1 MISIIS
7 PVFEEQNGIKEFVN
21 KIQNILKKI
30 DHKSEIILIDD
41 GSKDFTNKILLEL
54 YKKYK
59 NIKVIV
65 FEKNYGHQNA
75 ILAGLKKSTGDI
87 IVTIDSDLQDPPEII
102 FKLLEKYN
110 EGYEIVNTQ
119 RIKRKGEKVVRLF
132 LIKFF
137 YLISRKIFR
146 NSLIPNSGDFR
157 LYSRRAINF
166 ILEYSQS
173 NFFLRSIVPSI
184 GVPQTIVKYNRNPR
198 FADKSKYN
206 IFKLINFSIDALIT
220 SSGFFPRFILFS
232 GLIFSFISILI
243 IFFFIIN
250 DSFYASIFNLEK
262 YILLFIM
269 LAISLN
275 LTLFGYLGEFLQTI
289 LNQTKN
295 TKKYF
300 IKDIYE

>member
-7 PVFEEQNGIKEFVN
+7 PVFQEQNGIEQFVN
-21 KIQNILKKI
+21 KIQNTLKKI
-30 DHKSEIILIDD
+30 DQKSEIILIDD
-41 GSKDFTNKILLEL
+41 GSKDLTNKILMDL
-54 YKKYK
+54 YKRYNK
-59 NIKVIV
+59 IKVIV

-75 ILAGLKKSTGDI
+75 ILAGLKKSSGDI

-102 FKLLEKYN
+102 LKLLEKYN

-119 RIKRKGEKVVRLF
+119 RIKRKGEKVIRLF

-184 GVPQTIVKYNRNPR
+184 GVPQTIVKYNRNRR

-232 GLIFSFISILI
+232 GLILFFCSIIL

-250 DSFYASIFNLEK
+250 DFLYGNIFNFEK
-262 YILLFIM
+262 YILLFAI
-269 LAISLN
+269 LSISLN
-275 LTLFGYLGEFLQTI
+275 FTLFGYLGEFLQTI

-300 IKDIYE
+300 IKDYYE

>member
-7 PVFEEQNGIKEFVN
+7 PVFQEQNGIEQFVN
-21 KIQNILKKI
+21 KIQNTLKKI
-30 DHKSEIILIDD
+30 DQKSEIILIDD
-41 GSKDFTNKILLEL
+41 GSKDLTNKILMDL
-54 YKKYK
+54 YKRYN

-75 ILAGLKKSTGDI
+75 ILAGLKKSSGDI

-102 FKLLEKYN
+102 LKLLEKYN

-119 RIKRKGEKVVRLF
+119 RIKRKGEKVIRLF

-184 GVPQTIVKYNRNPR
+184 GVPQTIVKYNRNRR

-220 SSGFFPRFILFS
+220 
-232 GLIFSFISILI
+232 
-243 IFFFIIN
+243 
-250 DSFYASIFNLEK
+250 
-262 YILLFIM
+262 
-269 LAISLN
+269 
-275 LTLFGYLGEFLQTI
+275 
-289 LNQTKN
+289 
-295 TKKYF
+295 
-300 IKDIYE
+300 

>member
-7 PVFEEQNGIKEFVN
+7 PVFQEQNGIEEFVN
-21 KIQNILKKI
+21 KIQNVLKKI
-30 DHKSEIILIDD
+30 DQKSEIILIDD
-41 GSKDFTNKILLEL
+41 GSKDLTNKKLMEM
-54 YKKYK
+54 YEKHD

-65 FEKNYGHQNA
+65 FERNYGHQNA
-75 ILAGLKKSTGDI
+75 ILAGLKKSSGEV

-102 FKLLEKYN
+102 LKLLERYN

-119 RIKRKGEKVVRLF
+119 RIKREGEKVVRLF

-157 LYSRRAINF
+157 LYSRRAMNF

-173 NFFLRSIVPSI
+173 NFFLRSIVPNI
-184 GVPQTIVKYNRNPR
+184 GVPQTIVKYDRDQR
-198 FADKSKYN
+198 FADKSKYS
-206 IFKLINFSIDALIT
+206 ILKLINFSIDALIT
-220 SSGFFPRFILFS
+220 SSGFFPRFILLS
-232 GLIFSFISILI
+232 GLMLFFSSILI
-243 IFFFIIN
+243 ISLFFIN
-250 DSFYASIFNLEK
+250 DYFLGNIFYLKK
-262 YILLFIM
+262 YILLFI
-269 LAISLN
+269 LLSISLN

-300 IKDIYE
+300 IKDYYE

>member
-7 PVFEEQNGIKEFVN
+7 PVFQEQNGIEQFVN
-21 KIQNILKKI
+21 EIQNVLKKI
-30 DHKSEIILIDD
+30 DQKSEIILIDD
-41 GSKDFTNKILLEL
+41 GSKDLTNKILIEL
-54 YKKYK
+54 YKKHD
-59 NIKVIV
+59 NVKVIV

-75 ILAGLKKSTGDI
+75 ILAGLKKSIGDI
-87 IVTIDSDLQDPPEII
+87 IVTIDSDLQDPPEVIL
-102 FKLLEKYN
+102 KLLEKYN
-110 EGYEIVNTQ
+110 DGYEIVNTQ
-119 RIKRKGEKVVRLF
+119 RIKRQGEKIIRLF

-173 NFFLRSIVPSI
+173 NFFLRSIVPNI
-184 GVPQTIVKYNRNPR
+184 GVSQTIVKYTRNKR

-206 IFKLINFSIDALIT
+206 IFKLINFSVDALIT

-232 GLIFSFISILI
+232 GLILFFISILSI
-243 IFFFIIN
+243 LFFIIN
-250 DSFYASIFNLEK
+250 DYILGNVFYLNK

-269 LAISLN
+269 LSVSIN

-300 IKDIYE
+300 IKDYYE